1 MPSDIGIDLGTTK
14 IVIYESS
21 RGIVLR
27 EPSLAAVDTR
37 TGDIAAVGDEAYKMV
52 GRTPGKLKVVRPV
65 VGGVISDYRVT
76 NAIIRWALRRVCG
89 EAFLK
94 PRVAVCVPSLITDV
108 ESRAIVSAA
117 LAGGARRVF
126 LIEQPIAAA
135 IGAGLD
141 ISRPSGQMVVDIG
154 GGITDIAVLSMNGI
168 VCKNS
173 VKIAGMSFD
182 EELIRYVR
190 EKYDLII
197 GERMAEDAKRA
208 VGTCWSFDDDR
219 TFEVKGR
226 GGLSGLPS
234 RAEISWQ
241 ETSEIFY
248 DLAHQISGAVQKV
261 FERTPPELSGDI
273 KVNGVTLTGGGAMLS
288 GLDKYLSKSLDVEC
302 RLADRADEAVAVG
315 TGMSFKYFGVLRDGV
330 AEPLNRQHE

>member
-14 IVIYESS
+14 IVIYEST

-37 TGDIAAVGDEAYKMV
+37 TGDIAAVGNEAYKMI

-76 NAIIRWALRRVCG
+76 NAIIRWALRKACG
-89 EAFLK
+89 ESFLK
-94 PRVAVCVPSLITDV
+94 PRVAICVPSLITDV

-117 LAGGARRVF
+117 VAGGARRVF

-141 ISRPSGQMVVDIG
+141 LSKPSGQMVIDIG
-154 GGITDIAVLSMNGI
+154 GGVTDIAAISMNGI

-173 VKIAGMSFD
+173 VKVAGMSFD

-190 EKYDLII
+190 TKYDLII
-197 GERMAEDAKRA
+197 GERTAEEAKMAI
-208 VGTCWSFDDDR
+208 GTCWSFDDDR
-219 TFEVKGR
+219 TCEVKGR
-226 GGLSGLPS
+226 GGMSGLPA
-234 RAEISWQ
+234 RAVLTWQ
-241 ETSEIFY
+241 ETAEVFY
-248 DLAHQISGAVQKV
+248 DLGHQISLAAQRV

-273 KVNGVTLTGGGAMLS
+273 KTNGVTLSGGGAMLS
-288 GLDKYLSKSLDVEC
+288 GLDKYLSKSLGVEC
-302 RLADRADEAVAVG
+302 RLAPHADETVAIG
-315 TGMSFKYFGVLRDGV
+315 TGKSFKFFGTLRDGL
-330 AEPLNRQHE
+330 AEPSNRLHE